1 MGGIVMK
8 TIIFL
13 LVTLLDILLLVSGYK
28 KNNILLKGIG
38 YILFIPV
45 VFGIGSL
52 FYQVFIA

>member
-28 KNNILLKGIG
+28 KNNILFKGIG
-38 YILFIPV
+38 CILFIPV

-52 FYQVFIA
+52 FYQVFIS